1 MPNCT
6 RCQRPVKTDALVC
19 PHCQAPLKA
28 FGHPGIPL
36 HRAAAGTSLCATC
49 TYHADNSCDYPQR
62 PNARECTMYRDKN
75 QPIPAPG
82 VRSARQPRH
91 QTFTAPW
98 WRANQVWIALS
109 VLVLLCVL
117 LTLRR

>member
-6 RCQRPVKTDALVC
+6 RCQQPVKTADLVC

-36 HRAAAGTSLCATC
+36 HRATVGTSLCATC

-75 QPIPAPG
+75 QPISAPVANTAG
-82 VRSARQPRH
+82 QP
-91 QTFTAPW
+91 QPFTAPW
-98 WRANQVWIALS
+98 WRANQVWLALGA
-109 VLVLLCVL
+109 LLLLCLL
-117 LTLRR
+117 LTLRRR

>member
-6 RCQRPVKTDALVC
+6 RCQQPVKPDALVC
-19 PHCQAPLKA
+19 PHCQTALKA

-36 HRAAAGTSLCATC
+36 HRAQPGTSLCATC

-62 PNARECTMYRDKN
+62 PNARECTLYRDKN
-75 QPIPAPG
+75 QPISAPV
-82 VRSARQPRH
+82 VRNQSLQP
-91 QTFTAPW
+91 FTAPW
-98 WRANQVWIALS
+98 WRANQAWLAL
-109 VLVLLCVL
+109 VAILLLCFL